1 MMAMRGGH
9 WHKEFHVRVFDKVR
23 HRRQHGGESPASCVT
38 GGEDGGESPESCG
51 TGGKHAAVSVPRRCA
66 RGEGTGGVALIEAN
80 DDDGNRHDKMALAAV
95 CVMRR
100 RHQQPLASR
109 EK

>member
-1 MMAMRGGH
+1 MAMRGGH
-9 WHKEFHVRVFDKVR
+9 CHKEFHVRVFDKVR

-38 GGEDGGESPESCG
+38 GDEHGGKSPASCVTGGEHGGESPASCG
-51 TGGKHAAVSVPRRCA
+51 TGGKHAAASMPRRCA
-66 RGEGTGGVALIEAN
+66 RGEGAGG
-80 DDDGNRHDKMALAAV
+80 MALAAV

-100 RHQQPLASR
+100 RRQQPLASR